1 MGHASGRQE
10 NEAGGVRETDSLL
23 SIFLSLPREGYP
35 ATSPPRN
42 IYLNTYRK
50 VKFFHLKFTMK
61 LKVTEV
67 QVTILTHYHKIG
79 CWILNK

>member
-1 MGHASGRQE
+1 M
-10 NEAGGVRETDSLL
+10 GGVLL
-23 SIFLSLPREGYP
+23 ADDRKMRLVGLERQIHSFPREGYP
-35 ATSPPRN
+35 VTSPPRN
-42 IYLNTYRK
+42 IYVNTYRK

>member
-1 MGHASGRQE
+1 MLVDDRKMKLVGLERQIH
-10 NEAGGVRETDSLL
+10 S
-23 SIFLSLPREGYP
+23 FLFSFPFPVKGIR
-35 ATSPPRN
+35 PPRHQE
-42 IYLNTYRK
+42 IHTFNTYRK

>member
-1 MGHASGRQE
+1 M
-10 NEAGGVRETDSLL
+10 GGVLL
-23 SIFLSLPREGYP
+23 ADDRKMRLVGLERQIHSFLFSFPFPVKGIR
-35 ATSPPRN
+35 PPRHQE
-42 IYLNTYRK
+42 IYTYRN